1 MLDSKLEKTD
11 GGYRFPESSEAGGI
25 ALMLSELVYL
35 FIFGESGLSEYER
48 DLIRNRVPRTR

>member
-35 FIFGESGLSEYER
+35 FIFGESGLSEYGR
-48 DLIRNRVPRTR
+48 GI